1 MSDSAF
7 AALLS
12 DGSVISWGGAGTESR
27 GAGDIGPV
35 ADQLKSDVVKIIG
48 HGGGFAALKK
58 DGSLVVWGDQYTNLP
73 NDFQKNYLNKNIID
87 LKREK

>member
-1 MSDSAF
+1 M
-7 AALLS
+7 ALLS
-12 DGSVISWGGAGTESR
+12 LLGGTGTESI
-27 GAGDIGPV
+27 GTDDIAPV
-35 ADQLKSDVVKIIG
+35 ADQLKSDVVKIIW

-73 NDFQKNYLNKNIID
+73 NDYQKSYLNKNIID